1 MKNKK
6 AIMINKLDVKYREIE
21 YLDNQ
26 NDVFN
31 FICCY
36 LDDSQL
42 ALCLNYA
49 KSKLKQDKK
58 ERLT

>member
-31 FICCY
+31 FICGY

-42 ALCLNYA
+42 ALCLNYV
-49 KSKLKQDKK
+49 KLKLKQDKT